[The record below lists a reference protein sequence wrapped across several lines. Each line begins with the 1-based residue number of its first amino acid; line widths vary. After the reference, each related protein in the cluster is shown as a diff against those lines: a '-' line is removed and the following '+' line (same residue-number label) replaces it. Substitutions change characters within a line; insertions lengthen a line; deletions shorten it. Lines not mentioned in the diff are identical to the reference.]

1 MAQHTHAD
9 AAETAADPKFY
20 LPVGITPLSGTN
32 RLARVWKSIFD
43 HGV

>member
-1 MAQHTHAD
+1 MTQNTHAD

-20 LPVGITPLSGTN
+20 LPVGIAPSSGAN
-32 RLARVWKSIFD
+32 LLARTWASVFD